1 MTAKFGEARRDAFF
15 KALRE
20 TGNRTL
26 AAEAA
31 KVSQS
36 WVTLHRARDP
46 EFRRRMVE
54 AMAEAKAKLAAH
66 PERQPPSGWG
76 FLDGEE
82 LVVKGSG
89 GSGGRRVQIARA
101 RLRQITPRVEER
113 FLAVLAATCNVKA
126 ACREA
131 GISFGAMYAHRK
143 RWPGFARRWDEAVEI
158 GALQLEFALVAHA
171 MNPFSPLGPARP
183 APVPPMRADQAL
195 HNLHMHQRRLRGTGG
210 RPGRAG
216 TPPPVEE
223 VRAKIVRTAEAIRR
237 ARALSPAAKA
247 AAERELERRRE
258 AMAPDEEEA

>member
-1 MTAKFGEARRDAFF
+1 MTAKFGEARKDVFF
-15 KALRE
+15 KALAE

-36 WVTLHRARDP
+36 WVTLHRAKDP

-54 AMAEAKAKLAAH
+54 ALAEAKANLAAH
-66 PERQPPSGWG
+66 PEREPPSGWG

-82 LVVKGSG
+82 LVVKGSN
-89 GSGGRRVQIARA
+89 GRRVQIARA
-101 RLRQITPRVEER
+101 RLRQITPRVEAR
-113 FLAVLAATCNVKA
+113 FLASLAATCNVKA

-131 GISFGAMYAHRK
+131 GISFTAMYAHRK
-143 RWPGFARRWDEAVEI
+143 RWPGFERRWDEALEI
-158 GALQLEFALVAHA
+158 GAVQLEFALVAYA

-210 RPGRAG
+210 RPGRAA
-216 TPPPVEE
+216 TPPAVED
-223 VRAKIVRTAEAIRR
+223 VRARIVRKAEAIRR
-237 ARALSPAAKA
+237 ARGASPAARA
-247 AAERELERRRE
+247 ALEREFARRR
-258 AMAPDEEEA
+258 AATAPDGDEEG